1 MYKQRILLEKCK
13 GIINICP
20 EIKIFPVAIIREM
33 MTYLDI
39 NTNGFKITVEHKLK
53 ILTNQ

>member
-1 MYKQRILLEKCK
+1 MENSK

-20 EIKIFPVAIIREM
+20 EIKIFPVAIIREI